1 MRNSTLYKLAKPIT
15 FRRSSCAMLTGHGSN
30 LQNIE
35 KSLREIYVPDGYT
48 PELQQKCTYW
58 LQTGDL
64 SVFSEQELEEL
75 RIFLQNDQSGAEAL
89 IVAYDCDALDY
100 RQLFIHNVKP
110 HVYVAMKLF
119 KDVWT
124 RKMKDK
130 GGLVEDF
137 DIDVIDSTPI
147 GELKKNPFWKDLDAL
162 IKDSDNWSLQ
172 ERYYY
177 LAKQTVHCVDD
188 KTEVLTPEGW
198 IGIAKMTIDT
208 KIAIY
213 DGMNIS
219 MEKPRS
225 SFIFPYQGEMIHFEG
240 EEVDQFVTPNHKM
253 VYVSNGKQHV
263 AEAAYVKTLARP
275 NIPTSGWYN
284 GGGLNLPDWQIK
296 LLVAIQADG
305 YIESDNRVRFKFAK
319 DRKIDRLH
327 DILIEGKKEY
337 TFVEWCDTTTAGNI
351 VSDFGVLCP
360 ELIKFF
366 KDGKVWGSWLLQFS
380 RQNLWTL
387 IDELKHWDG
396 THTESFRHK
405 REEYLSSIKQNIDW
419 IKTICHLV
427 NKQGTI
433 GQQYPD
439 SSIKMGINGRTLSI
453 AKTKTSYEFS
463 GFVYCPEVS
472 TGMFL
477 IRRNGKISITHNSA
491 NYDIQWANFQ
501 MNILEKSGG
510 KIAISK
516 EEAERFLMVYR
527 GLFPEIPERNRRVQ
541 AQAEKYKL
549 VYNIFGMP
557 YQITDWNVSG
567 TSMKDIFAWG
577 PQSTVGEITRIAF
590 TNMQEYIEDNNKQ
603 WDVLADTH
611 DSYLVQCPLIDVRDC
626 AKQMQTF
633 MNQRLTSPVD
643 GVEFN
648 MRSECNIGFNWASF
662 KKKTNEVGLQM
673 PSWLNN

>member
-35 KSLREIYVPDGYT
+35 KSLREIYIPDGYT
-48 PELQQKCTYW
+48 PELEQKCTYY
-58 LQTGDL
+58 LQTGDT
-64 SVFSEQELEEL
+64 SVFSEQELLTL
-75 RIFLQNDQSGAEAL
+75 RIFLQTDQSGAEAL
-89 IVAYDCDALDY
+89 IVAYDCDPLDY

-137 DIDVIDSTPI
+137 DIDVIDATPI

-177 LAKQTVHCVDD
+177 LAKQTVH
-188 KTEVLTPEGW
+188 
-198 IGIAKMTIDT
+198 
-208 KIAIY
+208 
-213 DGMNIS
+213 
-219 MEKPRS
+219 
-225 SFIFPYQGEMIHFEG
+225 
-240 EEVDQFVTPNHKM
+240 
-253 VYVSNGKQHV
+253 
-263 AEAAYVKTLARP
+263 
-275 NIPTSGWYN
+275 
-284 GGGLNLPDWQIK
+284 
-296 LLVAIQADG
+296 
-305 YIESDNRVRFKFAK
+305 
-319 DRKIDRLH
+319 
-327 DILIEGKKEY
+327 
-337 TFVEWCDTTTAGNI
+337 
-351 VSDFGVLCP
+351 
-360 ELIKFF
+360 
-366 KDGKVWGSWLLQFS
+366 
-380 RQNLWTL
+380 
-387 IDELKHWDG
+387 
-396 THTESFRHK
+396 
-405 REEYLSSIKQNIDW
+405 
-419 IKTICHLV
+419 
-427 NKQGTI
+427 
-433 GQQYPD
+433 
-439 SSIKMGINGRTLSI
+439 
-453 AKTKTSYEFS
+453 
-463 GFVYCPEVS
+463 
-472 TGMFL
+472 
-477 IRRNGKISITHNSA
+477 SA

-541 AQAEKYKL
+541 AQAEKYRL
-549 VYNIFGMP
+549 VYNMFGMP

-590 TNMQEYIEDNNKQ
+590 TNMQEYIEDNHKQ

-611 DSYLVQCPLIDVRDC
+611 DSYLVQCPLTDVRDC

-648 MRSECNIGFNWASF
+648 MKSECNIGMNWSSY